1 MTIDNKLSF
10 GPHFNKICK
19 KRLSNTPCV
28 KHSMC
33 QTLHMSNT
41 PYVKH
46 SMPLQEIQLTFHK
59 RNRMIMRVFITS
71 QFSYCAL
78 ACMCHTVMAVNNKIN
93 ETS

>member
-1 MTIDNKLSF
+1 MQKAFVKHS
-10 GPHFNKICK
+10 ICQT
-19 KRLSNTPCV
+19 LHVSNTPYV